1 MRNAS
6 KFLAGLVVLALVSVV
21 GAKDAPTSKPSLL
34 HGHIKKIDGKVIT
47 LTIGK
52 GEKAKDVEVTTDE
65 NTHFTI
71 DHNPVKLEDLKE
83 GELAAVTPIEG
94 VATHVDINTTHKKK
108 PADGSAPAPTADKPA
123 NPAK

>member
-21 GAKDAPTSKPSLL
+21 GAKDAPTSKPALL

-52 GEKAKDVEVTTDE
+52 GEKAHEVEVTTDD

-83 GELAAVTPIEG
+83 GELAAVTPIDG

-108 PADGSAPAPTADKPA
+108 PADGTAAPAAPDAPA
-123 NPAK
+123 APK